1 MMRTLIRLAFDRSG
15 ASAAEMA
22 LALPLLLILL
32 FAPFELGY
40 YFLSEHVV
48 QKSVRDAA
56 RYASR
61 LPMSSYP
68 GCTPTAAAEEQIR
81 RVAKAGDPDGD
92 VDNDGDQDQRLH
104 GWTADNMTTVTVT
117 CDTNV
122 ANPWVNNG
130 IYVDFPMG
138 APVVTVTAQVPYPTL
153 LGAVGLGTTL
163 LTLNASSQSAVFGA

>member
-1 MMRTLIRLAFDRSG
+1 MTHSIAHLASDRSG
-15 ASAAEMA
+15 ASAAELA

-61 LPMSSYP
+61 LPMSNYP
-68 GCTPTAAAEEQIR
+68 ACAPTAAAEQQIR

-92 VDNDGDQDQRLH
+92 WDNDGSQDQRLH
-104 GWTADNMTTVTVT
+104 GWTTDNMVTVTVS
-117 CDTNV
+117 CDTSGTYT
-122 ANPWVNNG
+122 G
-130 IYVDFPMG
+130 IYVDFPG
-138 APVVTVTAQVPYPTL
+138 GVPIVTVTAQVPYPTL
-153 LGAVGLGTTL
+153 LGTIGLGVTS
-163 LTLNASSQSAVFGA
+163 LTLNAQSQSAVFGA

>member
-1 MMRTLIRLAFDRSG
+1 MRSPIRLASDCSG
-15 ASAAEMA
+15 ASAAELA
-22 LALPLLLILL
+22 LALPLLLILM

-92 VDNDGDQDQRLH
+92 WNNDGTQDQRLH
-104 GWTADNMTTVTVT
+104 GWTADNMVTVAVS
-117 CDTNV
+117 CDTSGTYT
-122 ANPWVNNG
+122 G

-138 APVVTVTAQVPYPTL
+138 VPIVTVTADVPYPTL
-153 LGAVGLGTTL
+153 LGEVGLGVTSL
-163 LTLNASSQSAVFGA
+163 NLNAQSQSAVFGA